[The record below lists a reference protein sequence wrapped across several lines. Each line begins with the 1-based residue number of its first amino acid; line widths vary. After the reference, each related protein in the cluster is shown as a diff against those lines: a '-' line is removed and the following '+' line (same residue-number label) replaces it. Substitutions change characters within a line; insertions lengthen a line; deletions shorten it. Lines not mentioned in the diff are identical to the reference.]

1 MIIGLFQPQREERG
15 RGSTINWTITIFV
28 EERQQLMWELV
39 AQVDEIWGSRGNM
52 KLQISIGR
60 AFT

>member
-39 AQVDEIWGSRGNM
+39 AQLDEI
-52 KLQISIGR
+52 
-60 AFT
+60 